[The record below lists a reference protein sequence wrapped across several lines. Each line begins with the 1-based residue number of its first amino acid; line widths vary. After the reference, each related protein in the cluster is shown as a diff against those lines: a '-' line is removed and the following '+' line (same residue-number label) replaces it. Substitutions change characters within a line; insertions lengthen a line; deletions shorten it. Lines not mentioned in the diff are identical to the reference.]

1 MEWIIGLW
9 TLMGIVLTWC
19 CYWFLCV
26 KKENGDRVKQKKKKK
41 KKGKV
46 PRGNKGWPLLG
57 ETLEFIACG
66 YTSNP
71 VSFMEK
77 RKSLE
82 GEALCRCNREKP
94 VLPLCVS
101 LCGRLK

>member
-1 MEWIIGLW
+1 MGWIIGLW
-9 TLMGIVLTWC
+9 SLMGTFLLCW
-19 CYWFLCV
+19 WFLCKKNKV
-26 KKENGDRVKQKKKKK
+26 KMNE

-57 ETLEFIACG
+57 ETLDFIACG

-77 RKSLE
+77 RKSL
-82 GEALCRCNREKP
+82 
-94 VLPLCVS
+94 
-101 LCGRLK
+101 

>member
-1 MEWIIGLW
+1 MLGFDQSHHKKGKEEISYNMGWIIGLW
-9 TLMGIVLTWC
+9 FLMGTFLLCW
-19 CYWFLCV
+19 WFLFM
-26 KKENGDRVKQKKKKK
+26 KKKKNKVKMNK

-57 ETLEFIACG
+57 ETLDFIACG

-77 RKSLE
+77 RKSL
-82 GEALCRCNREKP
+82 
-94 VLPLCVS
+94 
-101 LCGRLK
+101 

>member
-1 MEWIIGLW
+1 MR
-9 TLMGIVLTWC
+9 
-19 CYWFLCV
+19 
-26 KKENGDRVKQKKKKK
+26 KENQNSKVKK

-46 PRGNKGWPLLG
+46 PKGNTGWPLLG

-77 RKSLE
+77 RKSL
-82 GEALCRCNREKP
+82 
-94 VLPLCVS
+94 
-101 LCGRLK
+101 

>member
-9 TLMGIVLTWC
+9 ALMGIFIFW
-19 CYWFLCV
+19 WFLCK
-26 KKENGDRVKQKKKKK
+26 KKENRMK

-46 PRGNKGWPLLG
+46 PKGNTGWPLLG
-57 ETLEFIACG
+57 ETLDFIACG

-77 RKSLE
+77 RKSL
-82 GEALCRCNREKP
+82 
-94 VLPLCVS
+94 
-101 LCGRLK
+101 

>member
-1 MEWIIGLW
+1 
-9 TLMGIVLTWC
+9 MGVFIC
-19 CYWFLCV
+19 CWYWFVCV
-26 KKENGDRVKQKKKKK
+26 KKENSNRVKQKKK

-77 RKSLE
+77 RKSLYD
-82 GEALCRCNREKP
+82 P
-94 VLPLCVS
+94 STPIS
-101 LCGRLK
+101 

>member
-9 TLMGIVLTWC
+9 TLMGVFVC
-19 CYWFLCV
+19 CWYWLLCV
-26 KKENGDRVKQKKKKK
+26 KKENSNRVKQKKK

-77 RKSLE
+77 RKSL
-82 GEALCRCNREKP
+82 
-94 VLPLCVS
+94 
-101 LCGRLK
+101 